1 MAEGALRGHPVT
13 GPALERRPRLRGR
26 LRAFRR
32 DQRGTALVE
41 FALIA
46 PLLFLLLFGIIDFG
60 RALDYYN
67 QVTQLAGQGARA
79 AVVNRNPDG
88 TAITSGFSLQNQLAT
103 QYTAQPELKNG
114 IVVCILGPLP
124 TKVGDP
130 VTVRVKFHFKFLP
143 LIGLAGSALGGLNL
157 SSTQTER
164 AEVVPA
170 GGVNYAVGNQNGQN
184 PPPGAPGSCS

>member
-1 MAEGALRGHPVT
+1 MVEGALRGPPVT
-13 GPALERRPRLRGR
+13 GQPPEGLPRPRGR
-26 LRAFRR
+26 REFRR

-67 QVTQLAGQGARA
+67 QVTQLSGQGARA
-79 AVVNRNPDG
+79 AAVNLNPDG
-88 TAITSGFSLQNQLAT
+88 SPITSGTSLQNQLVT

-114 IVVCILGPLP
+114 EVVCVVGPLP
-124 TKVGDP
+124 QKVGDP
-130 VTVRVKFHFKFLP
+130 VTVKVSYQFHFLP
-143 LIGLAGSALGGLNL
+143 LIGLAGGALGGLNL

-164 AEVVPA
+164 AEVVPPS
-170 GGVNYAVGNQNGQN
+170 GVNYAAVNQNNNTTG
-184 PPPGAPGSCS
+184 C

>member
-1 MAEGALRGHPVT
+1 MVEGALRGPPVT
-13 GPALERRPRLRGR
+13 GQPPERLPRPRGR
-26 LRAFRR
+26 REFRR

-60 RALDYYN
+60 RALYYYN

-88 TAITSGFSLQNQLAT
+88 TAITSGSSLQSQLVSK
-103 QYTAQPELKNG
+103 YTAQPELKNG
-114 IVVCILGPLP
+114 IVVCITQVP
-124 TKVGDP
+124 TNVGDP
-130 VTVRVKFHFKFLP
+130 VTVKVSYQFHFLP
-143 LIGLAGSALGGLNL
+143 LIGAAGGALGGLTL

-164 AEVVPA
+164 AEVVPPT
-170 GGVNYAVGNQNGQN
+170 YATGDQNGN
-184 PPPGAPGSCS
+184 SCS

>member
-1 MAEGALRGHPVT
+1 VT
-13 GPALERRPRLRGR
+13 GRPERRPRPHGR

-88 TAITSGFSLQNQLAT
+88 TAITSGSSLQNQLVT

-114 IVVCILGPLP
+114 EVVCIVGPLP
-124 TKVGDP
+124 QKVGDP
-130 VTVRVKFHFKFLP
+130 VTVKVSYQFKFLP
-143 LIGLAGSALGGLNL
+143 LVGLAGGALGGLNL
-157 SSTQTER
+157 TSTQTER
-164 AEVVPA
+164 AEVIPPS
-170 GGVNYAVGNQNGQN
+170 GVNYAAVNQNNNTTG
-184 PPPGAPGSCS
+184 C